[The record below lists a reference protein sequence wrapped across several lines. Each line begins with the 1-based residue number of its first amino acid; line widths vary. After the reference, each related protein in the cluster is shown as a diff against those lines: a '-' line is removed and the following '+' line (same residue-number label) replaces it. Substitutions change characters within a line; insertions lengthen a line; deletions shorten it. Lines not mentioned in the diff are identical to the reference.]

1 MSLCQAFGSNTFNV
15 CICLGLVWLL
25 QAAFGTCFLGH
36 GGYTLTPARAG
47 GWCGGCYMPMGLE
60 PACPYVQG
68 ALPAREAGSLAGA
81 VLVVFVSVALLSATL
96 VACRGRIPRAAA
108 ALYFVVY
115 AAYVAYEVLAT
126 AKLIPPLCLGST
138 CI

>member
-1 MSLCQAFGSNTFNV
+1 MAVGTGVVAFAAMADTAAARIAHAQRS
-15 CICLGLVWLL
+15 VW
-25 QAAFGTCFLGH
+25 APSWAYGRG
-36 GGYTLTPARAG
+36 AS
-47 GWCGGCYMPMGLE
+47 GLE

-68 ALPAREAGSLAGA
+68 ALPAREAGSLAGT